1 MRSGTHQGLKG
12 SRASTVPPFDL
23 KLDLFFLGAA
33 FVLDIV
39 GRAHRNRNSFASDFN
54 FETFAVFLD
63 ISLRLHARCPCEI
76 AYRFAMVGLQCRQ
89 RPDQR
94 IKLHGVTRQ
103 TSFESRGPL
112 ICGGAVPMNTE
123 SPRHGKFQMIN
134 VDKILGQILNAG
146 QVIDGKPFDG
156 KSLASGLLM
165 GGLAGAMTGKAGKKI
180 AGTALKV
187 GGAAAV
193 AGLAY
198 SAYQRYREG
207 NPGAPAGASPV
218 STQTLES
225 SRTGGRWS
233 NDVIDITPLQEA
245 HFLPA
250 PQDTAATESLSLKL
264 VRAMIAAAK
273 ADGQI
278 DGSET
283 DRIFSQVNALDL
295 NDEERAFLLGEI
307 NKPRSAQDVA
317 ASAETPEEAA
327 EIYAVSVMAVNPN
340 GLAERLYL
348 GDLSRRLKLEPAL
361 ATTIHDRVQ
370 MPVG

>member
-1 MRSGTHQGLKG
+1 
-12 SRASTVPPFDL
+12 
-23 KLDLFFLGAA
+23 
-33 FVLDIV
+33 
-39 GRAHRNRNSFASDFN
+39 
-54 FETFAVFLD
+54 
-63 ISLRLHARCPCEI
+63 
-76 AYRFAMVGLQCRQ
+76 
-89 RPDQR
+89 
-94 IKLHGVTRQ
+94 
-103 TSFESRGPL
+103 
-112 ICGGAVPMNTE
+112 
-123 SPRHGKFQMIN
+123 MIN

-156 KSLASGLLM
+156 KSLAGGLLM

-180 AGTALKV
+180 AGTALKL

-207 NPGAPAGASPV
+207 TPGAPASALPGPARVLDSQRV
-218 STQTLES
+218 
-225 SRTGGRWS
+225 GGPWR
-233 NDVIDITPLQEA
+233 NDVLDVAPLQDA

-250 PQDTAATESLSLKL
+250 PNDTAATESLSLKL

-283 DRIFSQVNALDL
+283 DRIFNQVNALGL
-295 NDEERAFLLGEI
+295 NDEERSFLLGEI
-307 NKPRSAQDVA
+307 NKPRTAQEVA

-361 ATTIHDRVQ
+361 ATTIHDRVLE
-370 MPVG
+370 PVV